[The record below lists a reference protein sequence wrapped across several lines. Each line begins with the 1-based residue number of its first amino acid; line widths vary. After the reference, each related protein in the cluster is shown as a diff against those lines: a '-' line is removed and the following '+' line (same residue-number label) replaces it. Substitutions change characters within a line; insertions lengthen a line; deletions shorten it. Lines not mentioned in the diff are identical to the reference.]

1 MFELR
6 DVTFRDILAIPALT
20 IDQPVTCITGPSG
33 SGKTT
38 LLRLLNR
45 LNAPDSGTIR
55 YRGEDLASIDPV
67 ALRRRVVMMGQAA
80 VLYPGDIRDNLLI
93 GLQFAKRP
101 QPDDAALRRCL
112 EAVRLDK
119 ALDGPCGT
127 LSGGER
133 QRLCLAR
140 VLLLDAACYLL
151 DEPSSALDRETEQFL
166 VTYLAGVARQ
176 RGKQL
181 IMVTHSQAAVASLD
195 PAIVRLE
202 GRRSAADDAK
212 EGQA

>member
-1 MFELR
+1 MFTLHA
-6 DVTFRDILAIPALT
+6 VTFRDILAIPELT

-45 LNAPDSGTIR
+45 LNAPDSGVIR
-55 YRGEDLASIDPV
+55 YQGEDLAGIDPI
-67 ALRRRVVMMGQAA
+67 ALRRRVVMMGQTA
-80 VLYPGDIRDNLLI
+80 VLYPGDIRDNLLV
-93 GLQFAKRP
+93 GLRFAKRP
-101 QPDDAALRRCL
+101 APDDEVLRRCL
-112 EAVRLDK
+112 AQVRLDK
-119 ALDGPCGT
+119 ALDAPCGT

-133 QRLCLAR
+133 QRLSLAR

-151 DEPSSALDRETEQFL
+151 DEPSSALDRETEEFL
-166 VTYLAGVARQ
+166 VTYLAGYTRE

-181 IMVTHSQAAVASLD
+181 IMVTHSQAAVAALN

-202 GRRSAADDAK
+202 GRRSSAAA
-212 EGQA
+212 EE